1 MTPDEPFSL
10 SDFEALA
17 ARGLEARRA
26 AYLFG
31 GAADGLTLSAN
42 RKALDEIR
50 LLPRVLADLSQA
62 SARVSLFGDVY
73 RAPVFVAPMGY
84 QKLFHETGESGLA
97 QAAAAMGAGFVLST
111 QASCPI
117 ETVAEA
123 GEGAPQWFQLYFQPE
138 RDATLRLVRRAEAAG
153 YRAIVVT
160 VDAPVSGVRNHEMR
174 AGFRLPPDVAAVN
187 LAGARHAPPPEPD
200 GFLGGLLDHAPGW
213 PDLEWLRRETRLPLV
228 IKGVLHPADARRAR
242 EAGSDGLIVSNHG
255 GRTLDTAV
263 PAIAMLPHIREAVG
277 NVLPVLVDGGIR
289 RGTDVFKA
297 LALGADA
304 VLVGRPLA
312 AALAVGGPRGAA
324 RALRILMDE
333 FEVAMALCGCAH
345 PSAITSEWLLPKEP
359 SMSGAERVAPAG
371 WSAR

>member
-1 MTPDEPFSL
+1 M
-10 SDFEALA
+10 DFEALA

-187 LAGARHAPPPEPD
+187 LA
-200 GFLGGLLDHAPGW
+200 
-213 PDLEWLRRETRLPLV
+213 
-228 IKGVLHPADARRAR
+228 
-242 EAGSDGLIVSNHG
+242 
-255 GRTLDTAV
+255 
-263 PAIAMLPHIREAVG
+263 
-277 NVLPVLVDGGIR
+277 
-289 RGTDVFKA
+289 
-297 LALGADA
+297 
-304 VLVGRPLA
+304 
-312 AALAVGGPRGAA
+312 
-324 RALRILMDE
+324 
-333 FEVAMALCGCAH
+333 
-345 PSAITSEWLLPKEP
+345 
-359 SMSGAERVAPAG
+359 
-371 WSAR
+371 